1 MMNKKSQ
8 TKYYLKTNKNNNPLQ
23 KSQKNKNKNAKKKT
37 VFQLE
42 EDIHEMT
49 KKIEQEKINLHLLKE
64 RMEQRKKT
72 LTKLQGKPITNLS
85 LEEKE
90 KNRLIRRKEINNS
103 KYYDPI
109 KRKIGKEREIIDA
122 KKKMEKQKEKNE
134 NEFEKLGEDIDI
146 LIENNKILKKD
157 IQNLRKQ
164 KMELEKVKEKII
176 KENKIKE
183 NKLNDK
189 LRNNNIMEKEIKNI
203 GYKKYV
209 IKGIEQEKDF
219 STKRDELEIEYQK
232 VVKEYIKKEKEF
244 LKEKE
249 YKNQIEELKK
259 KGNMKEKDKMKN
271 KELLKEL
278 KKIEDEEI
286 NDRTPILDELLEKW
300 RTVNKQKKNNVDN
313 YINNCT
319 KIRDALENLAIYL
332 DLTSISYLPEI
343 FQKTEQKLSNINF
356 QVERLEN
363 EGVQLDNEKNTL
375 INQIELLNAKKK
387 GITAYRHK
395 FLQQKMEKFKIIENL
410 TAKLNKNIAIMENFF
425 KRIQPETDNFLQK
438 FNESFLSEY
447 IINKVDIDVN
457 KTYNYKTINN
467 YLSNVEDYLYLIQ
480 DLNSNDKIDNYDMI
494 EKQNLDELREDMKE
508 KLEGFE
514 AKRIM
519 NKSLYNSM
527 NIERKK
533 GQKLN
538 DIIIKTSSNIIN
550 DKMKTPQNN
559 INNRSKYNKSNYFSR
574 EITED
579 ENCRYNTNT
588 NNNDSQAYQQSSIYY
603 PVNSSRVNNK

>member
-1 MMNKKSQ
+1 
-8 TKYYLKTNKNNNPLQ
+8 
-23 KSQKNKNKNAKKKT
+23 
-37 VFQLE
+37 
-42 EDIHEMT
+42 MT

-64 RMEQRKKT
+64 RLEQRKKT

-85 LEEKE
+85 SEEKE
-90 KNRLIRRKEINNS
+90 KNRLIRRKEINNT

-164 KMELEKVKEKII
+164 KIELEKVKEKII

-259 KGNMKEKDKMKN
+259 KGNMKNKDKIKN

-286 NDRTPILDELLEKW
+286 NDRAPILDELLEKW

-410 TAKLNKNIAIMENFF
+410 IAKLNKNIAIMENFF

-447 IINKVDIDVN
+447 IINKIDIDVN
-457 KTYNYKTINN
+457 KTYNYKNINN

-514 AKRIM
+514 TKRIM

-579 ENCRYNTNT
+579 DNCRYNTNNNN

-603 PVNSSRVNNK
+603 PINSSRVNNK

>member
-1 MMNKKSQ
+1 M
-8 TKYYLKTNKNNNPLQ
+8 
-23 KSQKNKNKNAKKKT
+23 KNK
-37 VFQLE
+37 
-42 EDIHEMT
+42 D
-49 KKIEQEKINLHLLKE
+49 KI
-64 RMEQRKKT
+64 
-72 LTKLQGKPITNLS
+72 
-85 LEEKE
+85 
-90 KNRLIRRKEINNS
+90 
-103 KYYDPI
+103 
-109 KRKIGKEREIIDA
+109 
-122 KKKMEKQKEKNE
+122 
-134 NEFEKLGEDIDI
+134 
-146 LIENNKILKKD
+146 
-157 IQNLRKQ
+157 
-164 KMELEKVKEKII
+164 
-176 KENKIKE
+176 
-183 NKLNDK
+183 
-189 LRNNNIMEKEIKNI
+189 
-203 GYKKYV
+203 
-209 IKGIEQEKDF
+209 
-219 STKRDELEIEYQK
+219 
-232 VVKEYIKKEKEF
+232 
-244 LKEKE
+244 
-249 YKNQIEELKK
+249 
-259 KGNMKEKDKMKN
+259 KN

-447 IINKVDIDVN
+447 IINKVDIDAN

-514 AKRIM
+514 TKRIM

-527 NIERKK
+527 NTERKK

-538 DIIIKTSSNIIN
+538 DIIIK
-550 DKMKTPQNN
+550 Q
-559 INNRSKYNKSNYFSR
+559 
-574 EITED
+574 
-579 ENCRYNTNT
+579 
-588 NNNDSQAYQQSSIYY
+588 
-603 PVNSSRVNNK
+603 